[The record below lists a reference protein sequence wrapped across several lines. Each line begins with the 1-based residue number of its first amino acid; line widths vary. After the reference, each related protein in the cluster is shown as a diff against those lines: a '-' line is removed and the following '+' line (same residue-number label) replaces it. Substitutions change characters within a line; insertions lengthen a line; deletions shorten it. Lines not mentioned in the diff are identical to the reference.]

1 LDDLDIDEER
11 GGRPGMPVDLGRVL
25 HEVLRYWRVVPIVG
39 ALAAVAGV
47 VYASVTTIENTY
59 TARAAILWE
68 GKGSRQQLVTQV
80 NSVKLPVNLAE
91 VRRRLK
97 LNTSIDKLRERISLS
112 FDRDSL
118 LVVVN
123 AEAPSA
129 RDSAELANT
138 LVKVFL
144 EYQKRVERAQRE
156 EHLQLIEAD
165 LQVAQVNLAN
175 AREAQA
181 TFNKQLGLVD
191 FSTERQQALE
201 QALNMKEEAEKALRS
216 AEAEEARSRKLA
228 AEAKRRPRTRSQ
240 ETTFVNQDQV
250 LLAQK
255 KAQLAEE
262 SARLAPDH
270 PTILALKAQ
279 ISTLARRAR
288 AGENVVSGGVNVS
301 ANAEYEALQ
310 SGVTQ
315 ADIARE
321 MYMKQHESFLELEA
335 KARARLQDLERAEG
349 QANELHSRVELAVEQ
364 VAALQKQRLQAQD
377 GLRSIVSPFRI
388 VTPAVPPEA
397 PDEASKSTT
406 VVRFPIA
413 AMVLTVLGLVGYSLR
428 GLRIH
433 TAREAGYWA
442 NTPVIASSTWPRDP
456 ETLTALV
463 DELSDH
469 VPTAKGTT
477 LVVGARPNEVPMAR
491 EIAYWL
497 GNVTGWTQK
506 ALVGE
511 ASIAIEP
518 DRMIAGGGGGSDSV
532 IIGRGGMI
540 GGGSALAR
548 TDQVDREPHQVMV
561 AQAWDGPTH
570 GPSLRRAARLADRVL
585 VVVASGTL
593 SAPAIMQL
601 QTRLGRDSGVG
612 LLIVGLD
619 PAFVKLP
626 DRVGPVDSFWG
637 GRAAVA

>member
-1 LDDLDIDEER
+1 MGTGLRSGRPLDDLDIDEER

-201 QALNMKEEAEKALRS
+201 QALNMKEEAARALRS

-279 ISTLARRAR
+279 ISTLA
-288 AGENVVSGGVNVS
+288 
-301 ANAEYEALQ
+301 
-310 SGVTQ
+310 
-315 ADIARE
+315 
-321 MYMKQHESFLELEA
+321 
-335 KARARLQDLERAEG
+335 
-349 QANELHSRVELAVEQ
+349 
-364 VAALQKQRLQAQD
+364 
-377 GLRSIVSPFRI
+377 
-388 VTPAVPPEA
+388 
-397 PDEASKSTT
+397 
-406 VVRFPIA
+406 
-413 AMVLTVLGLVGYSLR
+413 
-428 GLRIH
+428 
-433 TAREAGYWA
+433 
-442 NTPVIASSTWPRDP
+442 
-456 ETLTALV
+456 
-463 DELSDH
+463 
-469 VPTAKGTT
+469 
-477 LVVGARPNEVPMAR
+477 
-491 EIAYWL
+491 
-497 GNVTGWTQK
+497 
-506 ALVGE
+506 
-511 ASIAIEP
+511 
-518 DRMIAGGGGGSDSV
+518 
-532 IIGRGGMI
+532 
-540 GGGSALAR
+540 
-548 TDQVDREPHQVMV
+548 
-561 AQAWDGPTH
+561 
-570 GPSLRRAARLADRVL
+570 
-585 VVVASGTL
+585 
-593 SAPAIMQL
+593 
-601 QTRLGRDSGVG
+601 
-612 LLIVGLD
+612 
-619 PAFVKLP
+619 
-626 DRVGPVDSFWG
+626 
-637 GRAAVA
+637 

>member
-1 LDDLDIDEER
+1 MDDLDIDEER

-25 HEVLRYWRVVPIVG
+25 HDVLRYWRIIPIVG

-47 VYASVTTIENTY
+47 VYASVVTVETTY

-68 GKGSRQQLVTQV
+68 GKGSRQELVTQV
-80 NSVKLPVNLAE
+80 DSIELPSNLAE

-97 LNTSIDKLRERISLS
+97 LKTSIEKLRERISLA

-118 LVVVN
+118 LVMIN
-123 AEAPSA
+123 AEGPSA
-129 RDSAELANT
+129 KESADLANT
-138 LVKVFL
+138 LVEVFL
-144 EYQKRVERAQRE
+144 EYQKGVQRAQRE
-156 EHLQLIEAD
+156 ENLQMVEAD
-165 LQVAQVNLAN
+165 LQVAQVNLTN

-181 TFNKQLGLVD
+181 TFKKQLGVVD
-191 FSTERQQALE
+191 FSTEREIALQ
-201 QALNMKEEAEKALRS
+201 QALNMKEQAEMALRS
-216 AEAEEARSRKLA
+216 SQAEDARGKKLSE
-228 AEAKRRPRTRSQ
+228 EAKRRPKVKSA

-250 LLAQK
+250 LLAER
-255 KAQLAEE
+255 KAQLSQE

-270 PTILALKAQ
+270 PSILALKAE
-279 ISTLARRAR
+279 IATLEKRAKR
-288 AGENVVSGGVNVS
+288 GANVVSGGVSVTDNQ
-301 ANAEYEALQ
+301 EYVELQ

-315 ADIARE
+315 ADIAKD
-321 MYMKQHESFLELEA
+321 MFIQQHKSFLDLES
-335 KARARLQDLERAEG
+335 KARTRLQELERAEG
-349 QANELHSRVELAVEQ
+349 QANELQTRVDLAVEQ
-364 VAALQKQRLQAQD
+364 VDELQKRRLQARD
-377 GLRSIVSPFRI
+377 AVRSIVSAFRV
-388 VTPAVPPEA
+388 VTHANPPEK
-397 PDEASKSTT
+397 PDEASKGGT
-406 VVRFPIA
+406 VVKFPLA

-469 VPTAKGTT
+469 VPTARGTT

-511 ASIAIEP
+511 ASIAVQA
-518 DRMIAGGGGGSDSV
+518 DRMLASGGGGDSV
-532 IIGRGGMI
+532 VIGRL

-548 TDQVDREPHQVMV
+548 AGSGQLDRPEPQPVMV

-593 SAPAIMQL
+593 SAPAMLQL

-626 DRVGPVDSFWG
+626 DRVGHVDSFWG
-637 GRAAVA
+637 GRAAMA